1 MKQLLL
7 ALTLLIFVPVLAAD
21 QGNDPLII
29 DVRTPVDWE
38 TGHLVGAELIE
49 WQEIGEKIANLT
61 THKDEIIYVYCR
73 SGNRSGKAKEILDQL
88 GYSNVLNAGGVAE
101 AQAFIDSSEAAEH

>member
-29 DVRTPVDWE
+29 DVRTPVEWE

-61 THKDEIIYVYCR
+61 THKDEI
-73 SGNRSGKAKEILDQL
+73 L
-88 GYSNVLNAGGVAE
+88 
-101 AQAFIDSSEAAEH
+101 

>member
-1 MKQLLL
+1 M
-7 ALTLLIFVPVLAAD
+7 
-21 QGNDPLII
+21 II
-29 DVRTPVDWE
+29 DVRTPVEWE

>member
-1 MKQLLL
+1 MKAILL
-7 ALTLLIFVPVLAAD
+7 TILIFMPVLAAD

-29 DVRTPVDWE
+29 DVRTPVEWE

>member
-1 MKQLLL
+1 
-7 ALTLLIFVPVLAAD
+7 
-21 QGNDPLII
+21 
-29 DVRTPVDWE
+29 VRTPVEWE